1 MAQISLG
8 KTGIVVEQNGFGA
21 LPIQRISLPEAVS
34 LLQRAFDG
42 GIRFYD
48 TARAYSDSE
57 QKLGAAFG
65 ATGLRKQLFLA
76 SKTQAR
82 TPDDFWRDL
91 ETSLKMLQT
100 DYLDLY
106 QFHLPPV
113 CYLPDD
119 GSGMYECMLQAQ
131 QQGMIRHIGLTNHAL
146 DVARDCIASGQYET
160 LQFPLSYLS
169 GPQELELVQRCKDAG
184 MGYIAMKALAGG
196 LITNSRAACAYLSQF
211 DHVLPIWGIQRQREL
226 DEFLSYIPQP
236 PELTPELEA
245 VIAQDRRELVGDFC
259 RGCGY
264 CMPCPQGIQIN
275 QCARMSLLLRRAP
288 SKTYLEPDWQQEM
301 AKIETCLHCGACA
314 EKCPYHLDTPALLEK
329 NYADYQKILRGEI
342 SVTP

>member
-65 ATGLRKQLFLA
+65 ANWAAQAVVPGQQNPGPHAGRFLA
-76 SKTQAR
+76 
-82 TPDDFWRDL
+82 DL

-196 LITNSRAACAYLSQF
+196 LITNSAPP
-211 DHVLPIWGIQRQREL
+211 VPI
-226 DEFLSYIPQP
+226 
-236 PELTPELEA
+236 
-245 VIAQDRRELVGDFC
+245 
-259 RGCGY
+259 
-264 CMPCPQGIQIN
+264 
-275 QCARMSLLLRRAP
+275 
-288 SKTYLEPDWQQEM
+288 
-301 AKIETCLHCGACA
+301 
-314 EKCPYHLDTPALLEK
+314 
-329 NYADYQKILRGEI
+329 
-342 SVTP
+342 